1 LEQNTPRFVLGLGI
15 HRLTEASARVVGL
28 AAGTENRMVETGRK
42 NKAPALPTDVQHK
55 IGEKLKAIYDD
66 VVRQPVPDR
75 FLDLLEKLDAPRPVE
90 TEGAR
95 K

>member
-1 LEQNTPRFVLGLGI
+1 
-15 HRLTEASARVVGL
+15 
-28 AAGTENRMVETGRK
+28 MVDPGKK
-42 NKAPALPTDVQHK
+42 NKTPALPAEVQVK

-75 FLDLLEKLDAPRPVE
+75 FKDLLSQLDGGGAPATP
-90 TEGAR
+90 TTAKAEGQG

>member
-1 LEQNTPRFVLGLGI
+1 
-15 HRLTEASARVVGL
+15 
-28 AAGTENRMVETGRK
+28 MVEPGKK
-42 NKAPALPTDVQHK
+42 NKAPALPTDVQVK

-75 FLDLLEKLDAPRPVE
+75 FLDLLNKLDAPASGHAEP
-90 TEGAR
+90 EGAR

>member
-1 LEQNTPRFVLGLGI
+1 LGI
-15 HRLTEASARVVGL
+15 HRLTEASARDVGL

-75 FLDLLEKLDAPRPVE
+75 FLDLLDKLDTPRPVE

>member
-1 LEQNTPRFVLGLGI
+1 
-15 HRLTEASARVVGL
+15 
-28 AAGTENRMVETGRK
+28 MVDSGKK
-42 NKAPALPTDVQHK
+42 NKAPALPPDVQVK

-75 FLDLLEKLDAPRPVE
+75 FKDLLSQLDLDATPPALHAE
-90 TEGAR
+90 AEGTA

>member
-1 LEQNTPRFVLGLGI
+1 
-15 HRLTEASARVVGL
+15 
-28 AAGTENRMVETGRK
+28 MVEPGK
-42 NKAPALPTDVQHK
+42 NNKVPALPADVQVK

-75 FLDLLEKLDAPRPVE
+75 FMDLLAQLDADPRPVSSRPASARADA
-90 TEGAR
+90 EGPG